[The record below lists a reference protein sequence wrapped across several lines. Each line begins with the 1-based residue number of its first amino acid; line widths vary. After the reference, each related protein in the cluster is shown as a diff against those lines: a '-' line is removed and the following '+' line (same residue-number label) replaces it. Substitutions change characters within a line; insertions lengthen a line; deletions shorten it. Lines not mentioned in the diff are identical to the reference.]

1 MRPHAELSN
10 HERLEATAAELQI
23 LSDLIQRYPAEAQL
37 IIAAL
42 EDGLTLGGMGVMVT
56 DSHRG

>member
-1 MRPHAELSN
+1 MTLHAELSN
-10 HERLEATAAELQI
+10 DERLKATAAELQI
-23 LSDLIQRYPAEAQL
+23 LSDLIQRYPAEVQL

-42 EDGLTLGGMGVMVT
+42 EDGLTLGAMGVMET